1 MGVQK
6 VCYIFKKDGFA
17 CRRIAM
23 IAETIVSNSRTLEL
37 SILLG
42 TVPAMIPVA

>member
-1 MGVQK
+1 
-6 VCYIFKKDGFA
+6 
-17 CRRIAM
+17 M